1 MVSWNGILEM
11 DKKMDKNC
19 YRGFARLFLAIAFV
33 FLSPTKGEAINSS
46 GDVDLQNVFL
56 RLGIST
62 VQESKPLEGTV
73 LDLRGEKK
81 DLSSLRGKVTFLT
94 FWTTWCPSCKV
105 EMPALQ
111 KLYARYQ
118 DQGFQVLA
126 VNIEESAATVT
137 KYFKMNGLTYNS
149 FLDPRGQL
157 ARRLGAWSVPNT
169 LIIDRQGIVLGKVV
183 GARDWDSPEGHK
195 LLELLLTNH

>member
-1 MVSWNGILEM
+1 
-11 DKKMDKNC
+11 MDKNC
-19 YRGFARLFLAIAFV
+19 YGSFVRLFLALAFV
-33 FLSPTKGEAINSS
+33 FLSPTKGKAIDNSS
-46 GDVDLQNVFL
+46 ATEIQKVFL

-62 VQESKPLEGTV
+62 FQESKPLEGTV

-81 DLSSLRGKVTFLT
+81 DLSTLKGKVTFLT
-94 FWTTWCPSCKV
+94 FWTTWCPSCAV

-126 VNIEESAATVT
+126 VNIEESAAKVT
-137 KYFKMNGLTYNS
+137 KYFRAKGLTYDS

-157 ARRLGAWSVPNT
+157 ARRLGAWSIPNT
-169 LIIDRQGIVLGKVV
+169 LIMDRQGIVLGRVV
-183 GARDWDSPEGHK
+183 GARDWDSSEGHK
-195 LLELLLTNH
+195 LLELLLANH

>member
-1 MVSWNGILEM
+1 
-11 DKKMDKNC
+11 MDKNC
-19 YRGFARLFLAIAFV
+19 YGSFVRLFLALAFV
-33 FLSPTKGEAINSS
+33 FLSPTKGKAIDNSS
-46 GDVDLQNVFL
+46 AVEIQKVFL

-62 VQESKPLEGTV
+62 FQESKPLEGTV

-81 DLSSLRGKVTFLT
+81 DLSTLKGKVTFLT
-94 FWTTWCPSCKV
+94 FWTTWCPSCAV

-126 VNIEESAATVT
+126 VNIEESAAKVT
-137 KYFKMNGLTYNS
+137 KYFRAKGLTYDS

-157 ARRLGAWSVPNT
+157 ARRLGAWSIPNT
-169 LIIDRQGIVLGKVV
+169 LIMDRQGIVLGRVV
-183 GARDWDSPEGHK
+183 GARDWDSPEAHK